1 MSIAAQY
8 NKVGKLLRFL
18 RDVDGEELGRLKAGY
33 LWPPHVVLNVTSRCQ
48 LSCVHCTYANRDK
61 DMSIPWDDVMAL
73 LSILERGGTRA
84 IEHSGGEPTLYPH
97 FAEMAH
103 AIGMMGFKQGLLT
116 NGLRLP
122 EFEAVLGA
130 FTWIRVSLDALTY
143 GVDVPH
149 FEAPDSV
156 TVTASYVWGARS
168 NGGALAL
175 AAVWCAIQGVKC
187 RVVPDVWLPFFGAER
202 AECRR
207 VCESMGDAV
216 HLIDRDD
223 DRRPPVQCL
232 SAWLKPMVGWDSYV
246 YPCGY
251 STTYE
256 WNRDIPPAFRL
267 CHMRDFSRFFTETP
281 IGDLGHRC
289 SNCMG
294 WEENDLL
301 AAAMADVEH
310 PEFF

>member
-18 RDVDGEELGRLKAGY
+18 RDVDGENLERLKAGY

-61 DMSIPWDDVMAL
+61 DASIPWRDVQAF

-97 FAEMAH
+97 FAEMAR
-103 AIGMMGFKQGLLT
+103 AISTMGLKQGLLT
-116 NGLRLP
+116 NGLKLRD
-122 EFEAVLGA
+122 FADVLDA

-149 FEAPDSV
+149 FTAPKSV
-156 TVTASYVWGARS
+156 TVTASYIWGERS
-168 NGGALAL
+168 NARALH
-175 AAVWCAIQGVKC
+175 AAADWSAAQGVRC
-187 RVVPDVWLPFFGAER
+187 RVVPDVWLPFFGPER
-202 AECRR
+202 AACRR
-207 VCESMGDAV
+207 VCESMGNAV

-223 DRRPPVQCL
+223 DRRPPVRCL
-232 SAWLKPMVGWDSYV
+232 SAWLKPMIGWDGYV

-256 WNRDIPPAFRL
+256 WNRDIPPSFRL
-267 CHMRDFSRFFTETP
+267 CHMQDFARFFTETP
-281 IGDLGHRC
+281 IGDLGYRC

-301 AAAMADVEH
+301 SAAMADVEH

>member
-18 RDVDGEELGRLKAGY
+18 RDLDGERLERFKAGY

-48 LSCVHCTYANRDK
+48 LACAHCTYANRNK
-61 DMSIPWDDVMAL
+61 DQSIPWNDMRAL
-73 LSILERGGTRA
+73 LPVLQRNGTRA
-84 IEHSGGEPTLYPH
+84 IEHSGGEPTLYPY
-97 FAEMAH
+97 FAEMAMLIH
-103 AIGMMGFKQGLLT
+103 KHGFKQGLLT
-116 NGLRLP
+116 NGLRLSDR
-122 EFEAVLGA
+122 EDVLGC

-149 FEAPDSV
+149 FEVPDSV
-156 TVTASYVWGARS
+156 TVTASYIWGERS
-168 NGGALAL
+168 SAKALH
-175 AAVWCAIQGVKC
+175 AAADWSTAQGVPC
-187 RVVPDVWLPFFGAER
+187 RVVPDVWLALLGPER
-202 AECRR
+202 RECRR

-216 HLIDRDD
+216 HLVDRDD

-232 SAWLKPMVGWDSYV
+232 SAWLKPMIGWDSYV

-267 CHMRDFSRFFTETP
+267 CHMRDFERFFTQTR
-281 IGDLGHRC
+281 IADRGHRC